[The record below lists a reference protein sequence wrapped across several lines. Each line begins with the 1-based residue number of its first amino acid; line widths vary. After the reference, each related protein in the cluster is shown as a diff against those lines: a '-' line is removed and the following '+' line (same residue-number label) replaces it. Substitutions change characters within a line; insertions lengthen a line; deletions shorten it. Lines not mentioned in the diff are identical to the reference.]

1 MKQLPAEMNRCP
13 WANLD
18 LHVEYHSQ
26 PHSNIRPLLREGRR
40 FDRRRLQ
47 NARPSNSRNH
57 L

>member
-47 NARPSNSRNH
+47 NAQPSNSRNH